1 MRKASLWAASAG
13 LLWATTASAVPV
25 YYSYGYFGE
34 GRSYAN
40 GDDPTF
46 RFTMEYDLDRQATYL
61 DASGNLVTQADLG
74 LHTDPNGPWFG
85 YYHLDYFHSA
95 LVGTSEG
102 IDIDLS
108 LPNRSTS
115 FRQIDGPPGPVP
127 TAWEDVVRWES
138 GDYYIQLIRY
148 PGVIDAPIG
157 SFFPFVADVY
167 LGPNMVCPGRCGDSL
182 HLLAV
187 SNTNIPEPATLGLLL
202 VGAGLAMGM
211 KRRNVSANNVSR

>member
-1 MRKASLWAASAG
+1 MRKAGLWAASVG

-34 GRSYAN
+34 GRSYSN

-46 RFTMEYDLDRQATYL
+46 VFTMEYDLDRQPEYL
-61 DASGNLVTQADLG
+61 DSNGNLVTRPDAG
-74 LHTDPNGPWFG
+74 LHTDPNGPWYG
-85 YYHLDYFHSA
+85 YYHFDYFHA
-95 LVGTSEG
+95 TLAGTSEF

-108 LPNRSTS
+108 APNRTTS
-115 FRQIDGPPGPVP
+115 FRQIAGPPGPVP

-138 GDYYIQLIRY
+138 GDYYINLIRY
-148 PGVIDAPIG
+148 PGIIDAPIG
-157 SFFPFVADVY
+157 SYFPLIADVY
-167 LGPNMVCPGRCGDSL
+167 LGPNMVCPGRCGESL

-202 VGAGLAMGM
+202 VGAGLAVGM
-211 KRRNVSANNVSR
+211 RRRRRES